1 MLSKELISLME
12 KKEFVSVATCDF
24 KGRPNAAPKFV
35 LKVETG
41 RVYLVDYTIG
51 TSWKNLKTN
60 PRISMSLTDARTL
73 KGYQFNGSVKIMTRG
88 KLYDKMRNEMMDK
101 EVRLTTQ
108 RIIDEVRGQPTHETF
123 EVLISEKFVIFEVKI
138 DEVVEMD
145 IHGGLKR
152 NKKE

>member
-1 MLSKELISLME
+1 MLSKELITLME

-24 KGRPNAAPKFV
+24 KGRPNAVPKFV
-35 LKVETG
+35 LKVESD

-51 TSWKNLKTN
+51 TSWKNLKVN
-60 PRISMSLTDARTL
+60 PRISISLIDTRTL
-73 KGYQFNGSVKIMTRG
+73 KCYQINGSVKIIKRG

-123 EVLISEKFVIFEVKI
+123 EVLISDKFIIFEVRI
-138 DEVVEMD
+138 DEVVELD

-152 NKKE
+152 SKKE

>member
-1 MLSKELISLME
+1 MLTKELIDLLE
-12 KKEFVSVATCDF
+12 KREFISVATCDF

-35 LKVETG
+35 LKVESG

-51 TSWKNLKTN
+51 TTLGNLKVN
-60 PRISMSLTDARTL
+60 PRISMSLVDVRTL
-73 KGYQFNGSVKIMTRG
+73 KSYQFNGSVKVMMRG
-88 KLYDKMRNEMMDK
+88 KLYDKMRNEMMNK

-108 RIIDEVRGQPTHETF
+108 RIIDEVRGHPTHETF
-123 EVLISEKFVIFEVKI
+123 EVLISEKFVIFEVTI

>member
-1 MLSKELISLME
+1 MLSKELIGLME

-35 LKVETG
+35 LKVESD
-41 RVYLVDYTIG
+41 RAYLVDYTIG
-51 TSWKNLKTN
+51 TSWKNLKVN
-60 PRISMSLTDARTL
+60 PRISMSLIDERTL
-73 KGYQFNGSVKIMTRG
+73 KGYQINGSVHIIKKG
-88 KLYDKMRNEMMDK
+88 KLYDKMRDEMTNK

-108 RIIDEVRGQPTHETF
+108 RIIDEVRGHPTHETF
-123 EVLISEKFVIFEVKI
+123 EVLISEKFVIFEVRI

>member
-1 MLSKELISLME
+1 MLSKELIGLME

-35 LKVETG
+35 LKVESD
-41 RVYLVDYTIG
+41 RAYLVDYTIG
-51 TSWKNLKTN
+51 TSWQNLKIN
-60 PRISMSLTDARTL
+60 PRISMSLIDARTL
-73 KGYQFNGSVKIMTRG
+73 KGYQINGSVRIIKRG
-88 KLYDKMRNEMMDK
+88 KLYDNMRDEMTNK

-108 RIIDEVRGQPTHETF
+108 RIIDEVRGHPTHETF
-123 EVLISEKFVIFEVKI
+123 EVLISEKFVIFEVRI

-152 NKKE
+152 SKKE

>member
-1 MLSKELISLME
+1 MLSKELIGLME

-35 LKVETG
+35 LKVESD
-41 RVYLVDYTIG
+41 RAYLVDYTIG
-51 TSWKNLKTN
+51 TSWQNLKIN
-60 PRISMSLTDARTL
+60 PRISMSLIDARTL
-73 KGYQFNGSVKIMTRG
+73 KGYQINGSVRIIKRG
-88 KLYDKMRNEMMDK
+88 KLYDKMRDEMTDK

-108 RIIDEVRGQPTHETF
+108 RIIDEVRGHPTHETF

-152 NKKE
+152 SKKE

>member
-1 MLSKELISLME
+1 MLSKDLIELMN
-12 KKEFVSVATCDF
+12 KREFISVATCDF

-35 LKVETG
+35 LKVDSG

-51 TSWKNLKTN
+51 TSLKNLKAN
-60 PRISMSLTDARTL
+60 PRISMSLVDVRTL
-73 KGYQFNGSVKIMTRG
+73 KGYQFNGSVHIMTRG

-108 RIIDEVRGQPTHETF
+108 RIIDEVRGHPTHETF
-123 EVLISEKFVIFEVKI
+123 EVLISEKFVIFEVTV

-145 IHGGLKR
+145 IYGGLKR

>member
-1 MLSKELISLME
+1 MLSKELIGLME

-35 LKVETG
+35 LKVESD
-41 RVYLVDYTIG
+41 RAYLVDYTIG
-51 TSWKNLKTN
+51 TSWQNLKIN
-60 PRISMSLTDARTL
+60 PRIYMSLIDARTL
-73 KGYQFNGSVKIMTRG
+73 KGYQINGSVRIIKRG
-88 KLYDKMRNEMMDK
+88 KLYDKMRDEMTDK

-108 RIIDEVRGQPTHETF
+108 RIIDEVRGHPTHETF
-123 EVLISEKFVIFEVKI
+123 EVLISEKFVIFEVRI

-152 NKKE
+152 SKKE

>member
-1 MLSKELISLME
+1 MLSKELIDLLE
-12 KKEFVSVATCDF
+12 KREFISVATCDF

-35 LKVETG
+35 LKVESG

-51 TSWKNLKTN
+51 TSLKNLKAN
-60 PRISMSLTDARTL
+60 PRISMSLVDTRTL
-73 KGYQFNGSVKIMTRG
+73 KGFQFNGSVKIITRG
-88 KLYDKMRNEMMDK
+88 KLYDKMRNEMTDK

-123 EVLISEKFVIFEVKI
+123 EILISEKFIIFEVTI

-145 IHGGLKR
+145 IYGGLKR
-152 NKKE
+152 NKKQ

>member
-1 MLSKELISLME
+1 MLSKELIGLME

-24 KGRPNAAPKFV
+24 KGRPNAVPKFV
-35 LKVETG
+35 LKVEAD

-51 TSWKNLKTN
+51 TSLKNLKIN
-60 PRISMSLTDARTL
+60 PRISMSLIDTRTL
-73 KGYQFNGSVKIMTRG
+73 KGYQINGSVKIMTRG
-88 KLYDKMRNEMMDK
+88 KLYDKMCDEMTDK

-123 EVLISEKFVIFEVKI
+123 EVLISEKFIIFEVKI

-145 IHGGLKR
+145 IYGGLKR
-152 NKKE
+152 NKKV

>member
-1 MLSKELISLME
+1 MLSKELISLVE
-12 KKEFVSVATCDF
+12 KREFVSVATCDF

-35 LKVETG
+35 LKVESG
-41 RVYLVDYTIG
+41 RIYLVDYTIG
-51 TSWKNLKTN
+51 TSWKNLKIN
-60 PRISMSLTDARTL
+60 PRLSMSLIDARTL
-73 KGYQFNGSVKIMTRG
+73 KGYQINGAVHIITRG

-123 EVLISEKFVIFEVKI
+123 EVLISEKFIIFEVRI

-145 IHGGLKR
+145 IYGGLKR